1 MAATQQFKKGL
12 PVLMVVLLGFFGA
25 TVIGA
30 DMPETQI
37 PVCGAPAANQDS
49 VHGAATHAVP
59 WSETRPDLA
68 QLELLACLAR
78 QEAAYRAR
86 GDQAH
91 AAAVRS
97 RMRAVRQAACRDFD
111 QQNLPCPVPSHRAQ
125 LSSHSTHAPSH
136 RAHSP
141 GHRADSPAA
150 GCRIEGPSQLL
161 PESVTRIRIGMSK
174 ADLESIL
181 GAADYSP
188 AEGLY
193 YFSTGGDCPVG
204 ETTRIVS
211 CGVVAEFRG
220 VHSDDKGE
228 QGRLHSCWWGAIA
241 E

>member
-1 MAATQQFKKGL
+1 MRTLLFVSTL
-12 PVLMVVLLGFFGA
+12 LMSCLANAV
-25 TVIGA
+25 GA
-30 DMPETQI
+30 DTLETQI
-37 PVCGAPAANQDS
+37 PVCSAPAANTGQATQ
-49 VHGAATHAVP
+49 GAATHAAP

-86 GDQAH
+86 GDQTH

-97 RMRAVRQAACRDFD
+97 RMRAVRQTACQNFD
-111 QQNLPCPVPSHRAQ
+111 QQNLPCPVPSHPAQ
-125 LSSHSTHAPSH
+125 FSSHSTQAPSQ

-141 GHRADSPAA
+141 AHRTDFPAA

-161 PESVTRIRIGMSK
+161 PESVPRIRIGMSK

-181 GAADYSP
+181 GAPDYSP

-193 YFSTGGDCPVG
+193 YFSMGGDCPVG
-204 ETTRIVS
+204 ETTRLVS

-220 VHSDDKGE
+220 AYSDETGE
-228 QGRLHSCWWGAIA
+228 QGEQGEQDKLQSCWWGAIA